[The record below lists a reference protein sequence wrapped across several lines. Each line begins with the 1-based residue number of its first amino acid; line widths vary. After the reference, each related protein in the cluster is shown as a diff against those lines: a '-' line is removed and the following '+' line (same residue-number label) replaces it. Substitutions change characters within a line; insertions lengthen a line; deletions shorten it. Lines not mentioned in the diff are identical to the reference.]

1 MMLIMIMFNFSHTL
15 FCLCFS
21 EEPAL
26 LFITPDI
33 YFYHSTILQLLNQ
46 ASPKQGTRLFIL
58 VFLAHGI
65 QLRLN
70 KCLLN

>member
-1 MMLIMIMFNFSHTL
+1 MMLIMIMFNFITL
-15 FCLCFS
+15 FLPCFS

-26 LFITPDI
+26 LFITLDI

-46 ASPKQGTRLFIL
+46 ASPKQGTYLFIF

-70 KCLLN
+70 KYLLN